1 MLTVIVNIY
10 INLGCQNLYFLGI
23 KLKKNYVRCN
33 RASQLTDKL
42 FTVYAV
48 SHSVRSFYQ

>member
-23 KLKKNYVRCN
+23 KPKKTMQDATEQAN
-33 RASQLTDKL
+33 
-42 FTVYAV
+42 
-48 SHSVRSFYQ
+48 